1 MYRILKLKHWQ
12 VFIPLMIII
21 ILFILF
27 SNLKLH
33 DGSPLSQVFKLLFG
47 ILGVVYIFVW
57 ILSIGLAMNNIQEDK
72 FKSSKVL
79 LVSCSIIC
87 ILGYTQLHL
96 EDFEHFRIVIPA
108 SIKFL
113 TTFLTFFSL
122 MYILRTVSK
131 SIISFEK
138 GGEAIFM
145 DYLLIA
151 IVLFAMP
158 IGVWIIQPKLNK
170 IYQQINS

>member
-1 MYRILKLKHWQ
+1 
-12 VFIPLMIII
+12 
-21 ILFILF
+21 
-27 SNLKLH
+27 
-33 DGSPLSQVFKLLFG
+33 
-47 ILGVVYIFVW
+47 
-57 ILSIGLAMNNIQEDK
+57 
-72 FKSSKVL
+72 
-79 LVSCSIIC
+79 
-87 ILGYTQLHL
+87 
-96 EDFEHFRIVIPA
+96 
-108 SIKFL
+108 
-113 TTFLTFFSL
+113 